1 MQNHISDSRQKNA
14 MLTKELEQTKAE
26 LDKSNE
32 DKVEIT
38 LKYNVERR
46 QVFELEKRVLGHESD
61 ISELHL
67 MVSDLRAEISDVQEK
82 YHLEKDQLLSD
93 ITSHLDRQKVLVA
106 TITEG
111 ECKVKLLQENLS
123 RCESE
128 KADLDELI
136 DSSKRDK
143 MWITEEFHIAISEK
157 DRQVEELNKDF
168 DKLKLKYDMLMAE
181 KDELN
186 AQIQNL
192 SAQLSSRDD
201 RIRQV
206 EEDLCCCAEEREEL
220 TTASLRRQ
228 KIMDELRFRVAELE
242 REVGQ
247 QKTAILDGAEKKR
260 EAIRQLCFSLDHY
273 RTEYQELRQAFCSR
287 RQNLVVA

>member
-1 MQNHISDSRQKNA
+1 
-14 MLTKELEQTKAE
+14 
-26 LDKSNE
+26 
-32 DKVEIT
+32 
-38 LKYNVERR
+38 
-46 QVFELEKRVLGHESD
+46 
-61 ISELHL
+61 
-67 MVSDLRAEISDVQEK
+67 
-82 YHLEKDQLLSD
+82 
-93 ITSHLDRQKVLVA
+93 
-106 TITEG
+106 
-111 ECKVKLLQENLS
+111 
-123 RCESE
+123 
-128 KADLDELI
+128 
-136 DSSKRDK
+136 
-143 MWITEEFHIAISEK
+143 
-157 DRQVEELNKDF
+157 
-168 DKLKLKYDMLMAE
+168 MLMAE